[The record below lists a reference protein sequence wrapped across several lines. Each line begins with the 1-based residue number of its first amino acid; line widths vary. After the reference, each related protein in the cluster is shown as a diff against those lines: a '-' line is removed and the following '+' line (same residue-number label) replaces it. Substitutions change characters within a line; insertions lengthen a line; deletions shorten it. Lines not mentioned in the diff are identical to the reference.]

1 MTSSRLALTESTAG
15 MKPPPPLPGFEHI
28 NRYWD
33 KTRECFAA
41 KILPGEYY
49 VTLRDEAVVTV
60 LGSCISAC
68 VRDGKTGIGGMNH
81 FMLPSGGKDG
91 MGQWGSSDI
100 SESTRF
106 GSYAMERLIN
116 DILKHGGNRQNLEI
130 KVFGGGRILTQMTD
144 VGRKNIE
151 FVERYLR
158 TEGLRVLVRD
168 LGDVHPRKVY
178 YMPTSGKAFVKKLRA
193 LHNDTIVAR
202 ETEYLNQ
209 LKQQPVAGEV
219 TLF

>member
-1 MTSSRLALTESTAG
+1 MNHSHLAMSEPAADRT
-15 MKPPPPLPGFEHI
+15 PPLPLPGFEHI

-33 KTRECFAA
+33 KTHGCFAA

-81 FMLPSGGKDG
+81 FMLPSGGTDG
-91 MGQWGSSDI
+91 RGQWGSSAI

-116 DILKHGGNRQNLEI
+116 DILKHGGNRNNLEV
-130 KVFGGGRILTQMTD
+130 KVFGGGRILAQMTD
-144 VGRKNIE
+144 VGRKNID
-151 FVERYLR
+151 FVEQYLR
-158 TEGLRVLVRD
+158 TEGLRVLARD

-178 YMPTSGKAFVKKLRA
+178 YAPASGKAFVKKLRA
-193 LHNDTIVAR
+193 LHNDTIVTR
-202 ETEYLNQ
+202 ETEYLSQ